1 MQITTRTWNNY
12 IARLSRL
19 NEAAGQKMREYIR
32 LHGTENTEQLISY
45 AYAVIT
51 RYGEGSA
58 ELACQMYDALAEAE
72 GMLLPAAEPAATA
85 SYGEVARMVHAT
97 KDQNPENLPSGVS
110 RLVKR
115 AGADTTLHNAV
126 RDGAQWAWVP
136 HGDTCPF
143 CITLASRGWQ
153 TASQKLLKNGHAEH
167 IHSNCD
173 CEFAVRF
180 HSGTSVAGYD
190 PEKYLRQYRAAG
202 SDVNA
207 MRRIDYAARKD
218 AINAQKR
225 AAYAARKP
233 DFMGAPKDFSDSN
246 GIVSIKAYQVK
257 GHNTI
262 FTQTNTQDAQ
272 RTIQLISDTSA
283 EIKQLQTVP
292 EIIVAKDLPGIA
304 AYDHVDN
311 RLYVNER
318 ISNADFIKEQLSDG
332 YFVAE
337 NAKDI
342 LKHEMH
348 HKDHWD
354 YISAKVLTTG
364 KSNDIVK
371 QEIEVDLRE
380 YVQNQITSDP
390 KYVRNTVSGNAALNL
405 QRYNSL
411 NELIADVLLQADKQT
426 GKDPELLKL
435 VGDMLHDD

>member
-292 EIIVAKDLPGIA
+292 EIIVAKDIPGIA

>member
-1 MQITTRTWNNY
+1 MQISAKTWNEY
-12 IARLSRL
+12 ITRLSRL
-19 NEAAGQKMREYIR
+19 NQKAGQLMREYIDA
-32 LHGTENTEQLISY
+32 HGTADTDDLVAY
-45 AYAVIT
+45 AYGLVT
-51 RYGEGSA
+51 KYGEGSA
-58 ELACQMYDALAEAE
+58 ELACQMYEALAEAQ
-72 GMLLPAAEPAATA
+72 GVYVPAAEPAETA
-85 SYGEVARMVHAT
+85 SYSEVARMVHAT
-97 KDQNPENLPSGVS
+97 KDQNPANLPNGVS

-115 AGADTTLHNAV
+115 AGADATLKNAV
-126 RDGAQWAWVP
+126 RDGAEWAWIP

-143 CITLASRGWQ
+143 CRMLASNGWQ
-153 TASQKLLKNGHAEH
+153 RASKNLLKKGHAQH
-167 IHSNCD
+167 IHANCD

-180 HSGTSVAGYD
+180 SREFDVSGYD
-190 PEKYLRQYRAAG
+190 PEEYYRQYRDAG

-218 AINAQKR
+218 VINAQKR
-225 AAYAARKP
+225 AAYAARKL

-257 GHNTI
+257 GHSTV

-292 EIIVAKDLPGIA
+292 EIVVAKDIPGIA

-354 YISAKVLTTG
+354 YISAKALTTG

-371 QEIEVDLRE
+371 QEIEADLRE

-390 KYVRNTVSGNAALNL
+390 KYVRNTVSGNAAVNL